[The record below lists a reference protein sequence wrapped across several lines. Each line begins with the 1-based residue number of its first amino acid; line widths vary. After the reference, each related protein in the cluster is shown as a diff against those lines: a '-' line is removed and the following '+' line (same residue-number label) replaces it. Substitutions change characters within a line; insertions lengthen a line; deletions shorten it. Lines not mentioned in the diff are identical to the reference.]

1 MVFQIFLPL
10 NMLIIYLQRKD
21 VLYNVGVNKKIFHII
36 HTTLLKK
43 IKRFKKKF
51 IKKKK
56 KKELMNI

>member
-36 HTTLLKK
+36 HTTLLKIFGK
-43 IKRFKKKF
+43 IKKKRF
-51 IKKKK
+51 KKKK